1 MNKRLNILLLAVCA
15 FIVSCQGKKTEE
27 GKAVAP
33 VEVIATPSPIADSSS
48 DLQTSSP
55 EIADKSITVKETD
68 TISLK
73 GYILHFS
80 PSQKTTFPSIF
91 DDFKERQRVSKGMDY
106 YDGVQAVEK
115 MLLAKWAGLCSVKDS
130 MLVLKLD
137 NGKTVSLPQWDKEK
151 EMGHNLEHF
160 FPRQN
165 YYLVHVP
172 FTEGNTWLL
181 VNKKNGFKKYICGL
195 PYFSPDGQSAIT
207 ASYDLEAGY
216 NFNGMEYLKVQGDS
230 LAEEWRLEI
239 GNNWGPLEIKW
250 SGNSTVLVKRRTF
263 EEEVN
268 HAPEKNLVSK
278 LVVTK
283 K

>member
-1 MNKRLNILLLAVCA
+1 MNKLFYIPVLAVFA

-27 GKAVAP
+27 DKVAAP
-33 VEVIATPSPIADSSS
+33 IELITTPYPNPDSISSPQA
-48 DLQTSSP
+48 SSP
-55 EIADKSITVKETD
+55 EITDKSISVKETD
-68 TISLK
+68 TIRLKDYSLF
-73 GYILHFS
+73 FS
-80 PSQKTTFPSIF
+80 PAQKTHFPSIF
-91 DDFKERQRVSKGMDY
+91 EDFKERQRVTQGMDY
-106 YDGVQAVEK
+106 YDGVKTIEK
-115 MLLAKWAGLCSVKDS
+115 MLLDKWADFCSVKDS
-130 MLVLKLD
+130 MLLLKLD
-137 NGKTVSLPQWDKEK
+137 NGQTVSLPQWDKEK
-151 EMGHNLEHF
+151 EMGHNLEHY

-172 FTEGNTWLL
+172 FTEGNVWLL

-230 LAEEWRLEI
+230 LAEEWRLDI
-239 GNNWGPLEIKW
+239 GNNWGPSEIKW
-250 SGNSTVLVKRRTF
+250 VDKTTALVKRRTF

-278 LVVTK
+278 LVITK